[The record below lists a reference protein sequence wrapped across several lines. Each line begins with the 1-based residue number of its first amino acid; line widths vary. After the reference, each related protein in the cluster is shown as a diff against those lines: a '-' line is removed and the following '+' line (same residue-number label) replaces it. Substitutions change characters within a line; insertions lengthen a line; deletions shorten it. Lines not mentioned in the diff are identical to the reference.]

1 MRRPD
6 GATAAPA
13 SGATDRSAGV
23 RRIVVGG
30 DAKYAELTELT
41 KEFFL
46 TFKQRVKIIAD
57 AVGGYDRA
65 VACSLGAYHMTC
77 FSRYLT
83 CPGVGGD
90 WVVVD
95 QDRNQEAVMHCCDA
109 GGAALIAALMNGD
122 LDALAGADRQSLAT
136 CHDAIGG
143 ALRLP
148 KPNAKPSVGSGLLIQ
163 L

>member
-1 MRRPD
+1 M
-6 GATAAPA
+6 
-13 SGATDRSAGV
+13 
-23 RRIVVGG
+23 
-30 DAKYAELTELT
+30 
-41 KEFFL
+41 

-95 QDRNQEAVMHCCDA
+95 QDRNHEAVMRCGDA
-109 GGAALIAALMNGD
+109 QGAALIAALMNGD
-122 LDALAGADRQSLAT
+122 LDTLAGASTEAVAV

-143 ALRLP
+143 ALPLLT
-148 KPNAKPSVGSGLLIQ
+148 PNASPFVGSGPFVQ